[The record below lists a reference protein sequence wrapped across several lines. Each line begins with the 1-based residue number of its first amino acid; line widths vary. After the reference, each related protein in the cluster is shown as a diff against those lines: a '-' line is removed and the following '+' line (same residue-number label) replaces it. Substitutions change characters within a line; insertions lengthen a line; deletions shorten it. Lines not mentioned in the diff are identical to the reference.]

1 MFIFRIVIQK
11 NGNKC
16 REENMKTLLLEVEL
30 DSVKE
35 GERLDNDNQKIRIG
49 HLYSGQKIQ
58 VVSFGQT
65 FLISNNRGTNFSWF
79 GLKHQTGNGE
89 VVLKFGD
96 SQSTRIDQFKQF
108 FLKIK
113 NRNGVLLSLYAFY
126 CFENMSLRSFWL
138 LSVTQFGVLKNWFE
152 HEEFVQSLKIPST
165 IMSDIRDVLRDV
177 SQQVKVKIGE
187 DDGIFLS
194 QNNCDIVDVWF
205 NTIVI

>member
-1 MFIFRIVIQK
+1 
-11 NGNKC
+11 
-16 REENMKTLLLEVEL
+16 MKTLLLEVEL

-126 CFENMSLRSFWL
+126 CFENMSLRSFGL

-165 IMSDIRDVLRDV
+165 IMSDIRC
-177 SQQVKVKIGE
+177 SQGCISTSEGE
-187 DDGIFLS
+187 DRRR
-194 QNNCDIVDVWF
+194 
-205 NTIVI
+205 

>member
-1 MFIFRIVIQK
+1 
-11 NGNKC
+11 
-16 REENMKTLLLEVEL
+16 MKTLLLEVEL

-96 SQSTRIDQFKQF
+96 SQNTRIDQFKQF

-126 CFENMSLRSFWL
+126 CFENISLRSFGL
-138 LSVTQFGVLKNWFE
+138 LSVTQIGVLKNWRE
-152 HEEFVQSLKIPST
+152 YEDFVQSLKIPST

-194 QNNCDIVDVWF
+194 QNNCDIVD
-205 NTIVI
+205 I